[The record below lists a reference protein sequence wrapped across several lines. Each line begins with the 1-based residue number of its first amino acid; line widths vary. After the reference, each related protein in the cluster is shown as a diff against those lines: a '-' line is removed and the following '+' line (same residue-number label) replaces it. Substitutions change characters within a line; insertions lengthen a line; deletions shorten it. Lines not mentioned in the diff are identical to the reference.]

1 MLLVRLRSLRR
12 YILHTLKEAALSA
25 VESDTSGDLVV
36 SAVTGLVQSVSRSVE
51 NDAAVSQALAAV
63 ANTALRRAAA
73 AVNDVDAVPLTVAV
87 LDRVGQVAAD
97 PRVVAKLGDTTC
109 QVMSMAGQIG
119 SNQEVP
125 FAHAMATP
133 TPTPFC
139 PAPASVY
146 VTN

>member
-73 AVNDVDAVPLTVAV
+73 AVPPDQL
-87 LDRVGQVAAD
+87 
-97 PRVVAKLGDTTC
+97 AK
-109 QVMSMAGQIG
+109 
-119 SNQEVP
+119 
-125 FAHAMATP
+125 
-133 TPTPFC
+133 
-139 PAPASVY
+139 
-146 VTN
+146 